1 MINKKNIS
9 VNRILLV
16 FFVTIII
23 MKIMK
28 KYYVFLLASFFLFL
42 SFLPNIYEASVSNL
56 LPQDRTMVWGEH
68 SYTYDYNVYLSK
80 IRQGQEGRS
89 SVVDKYDNH
98 PQEKGIFLVM
108 LYLISGKVS
117 SIFNFTPALTYH
129 LLRVFTSVFWIS
141 VIIFLNM
148 HYLKKVSLIN
158 LGVTLSLLTA
168 SFPVFYRFD
177 NQWWITFYMNWW
189 QELDV
194 LKRVSFIHHDTL
206 NYIFISIFTI
216 LLGLVDKN
224 KKYFIILCILLFF
237 SVFIQPS
244 SAILFVI
251 SWTLFYSFK
260 YFWFKSLT
268 NDLIADKLKQTLLIL
283 IAISIPLLYIK
294 SVTSSY
300 PWKSLMDFHENNML
314 VFNVKDYVLALGPLF
329 FTGITGGLLVVYKK
343 KQELLGLVTWIFG
356 VFIAIILFKFFPY
369 QSLRF
374 IQTAN
379 HIPLAILSTYLFYE
393 LWKKAKLGV
402 IKFIIIMIVITVI
415 TNGLA
420 QAFFSIKSQNQFIN
434 QRARATLPLVPYPPQ
449 VMYPLNDFY
458 NGLKWL
464 ETNTDHQ
471 TVVLAKI
478 TASNYIPAYSG
489 NFVYVGHIAETP
501 HFNERIKKADEF
513 FSGIWEEKQAFNFLK
528 TENIDYI
535 FYGPQEKENTI
546 KDIGLYKFL
555 MPVYQSQ
562 LVTIYKINK

>member
-1 MINKKNIS
+1 MNFI
-9 VNRILLV
+9 
-16 FFVTIII
+16 
-23 MKIMK
+23 K
-28 KYYVFLLASFFLFL
+28 KYFVIVFIFFMLFL
-42 SFLPNIYEASVSNL
+42 SFIPNLYEELVTNL
-56 LPQDRTMVWGEH
+56 LPPDRTMIWGEH

-80 IRQGQEGRS
+80 IRQGLEGRS
-89 SVVDKYDNH
+89 SVVDKYDNT
-98 PQEKGIFLVM
+98 QDQKGIFLVM
-108 LYLISGKVS
+108 IYLIAGKIA
-117 SIFNFTPALTYH
+117 SIFKQLTPTFTYH

-148 HYLKKVSLIN
+148 HYLKKISLIN

-177 NQWWITFYMNWW
+177 DQQWITFYMNWW
-189 QELDV
+189 QELDI
-194 LKRVSFIHHDTL
+194 LKRISFIPHDTL

-224 KKYFIILCILLFF
+224 KKYFIILCVLLFF

-251 SWTLFYSFK
+251 SWTLFNLFK
-260 YFWFKSLT
+260 YFWLKSLT
-268 NDLIADKLKQTLLIL
+268 SDLIAEKIKQTFLIL

-314 VFNVKDYVLALGPLF
+314 VFNVKDYILALGPLF
-329 FTGITGGLLVVYKK
+329 FTGIAGGLLVVYKK

-356 VFIAIILFKFFPY
+356 VFIAIVLFKFFPY

-393 LWKKAKLGV
+393 LWKKAKLRV
-402 IKFIIIMIVITVI
+402 IKFIIIMVVITVI
-415 TNGLA
+415 INGLA
-420 QAFFSIKSQNQFIN
+420 QAFFSIKSQTQFIN

-535 FYGPQEKENTI
+535 FYGPQEKEGAV
-546 KDIGLYKFL
+546 KDINVYTFL
-555 MPVYQSQ
+555 KANYQSP
-562 LVTIYKINK
+562 LVIIYKENYSLSREGGNPD

>member
-1 MINKKNIS
+1 
-9 VNRILLV
+9 
-16 FFVTIII
+16 
-23 MKIMK
+23 MKR
-28 KYYVFLLASFFLFL
+28 YYVFLLVFFFLFL
-42 SFLPNIYEASVSNL
+42 SFLPNIYEATVTNL

-177 NQWWITFYMNWW
+177 NQLWITFYMNWW
-189 QELDV
+189 QELDI
-194 LKRVSFIHHDTL
+194 LKRISFIPHDTL
-206 NYIFISIFTI
+206 NYIFISICTI

-224 KKYFIILCILLFF
+224 KKYFIILCVLLFF

-251 SWTLFYSFK
+251 SWTLFNLFK

-268 NDLIADKLKQTLLIL
+268 SDLIAEKIKQTFLML
-283 IAISIPLLYIK
+283 IAISVPLLYIK

-329 FTGITGGLLVVYKK
+329 FTGIAGGLLVVYKK
-343 KQELLGLVTWIFG
+343 KQALLGLVTWIFG

-393 LWKKAKLGV
+393 LWKNTNRHIRIIKL
-402 IKFIIIMIVITVI
+402 IIIMFVITVI
-415 TNGLA
+415 TNGLV
-420 QAFFSIKSQNQFIN
+420 QAYFSIKSQNQFIN

-528 TENIDYI
+528 TENIDYV
-535 FYGPQEKENTI
+535 FYGPQEKENSA
-546 KDIGLYKFL
+546 KDISVYTFL
-555 MPVYQSQ
+555 KANYQSP
-562 LVTIYKINK
+562 LVIIYKVNYSLSREGGNPD